1 MLTTIKIHSAYKNVF
16 SQLDYTADLTRYG
29 DLPFYLGSMHPKF
42 RNYANS
48 IHTGECQEGYSL
60 LDSNLNV
67 ITDEDLYIKKV
78 KPNDVFHV
86 VPAIVG
92 GGGKRTTAML
102 AIAAIGIA
110 TGGFGLLGAGATT
123 GAATGAAATSAA
135 TGGFSFGSFASTLG
149 VNIGLALVTS
159 LFTKRE
165 KVKEVDQ
172 TIREN
177 DMFGSLQNTTN
188 SGTPIPLIYGLHRAA
203 GQLIS
208 GYLDTVDHGKSD
220 TITVASR
227 FDS

>member
-1 MLTTIKIHSAYKNVF
+1 MLTKIKIHSAYKNIF
-16 SQLDYTADLTRYG
+16 SQSEYTADLTRYG

-60 LDSNLNV
+60 LDKTLTV
-67 ITDEDLYIKKV
+67 VEEEDLYIKKI
-78 KPNDVFHV
+78 KQDDVFYV

-92 GGGKRTTAML
+92 GGGKRTTTLL
-102 AIAAIGIA
+102 AIAALGVA
-110 TGGFGLLGAGATT
+110 TGGFGMLGAGA
-123 GAATGAAATSAA
+123 A
-135 TGGFSFGSFASTLG
+135 TGGTAAVGGGFAFGSFAQTLG

-165 KVKEVDQ
+165 KIKETDQ
-172 TIREN
+172 NIRQN
-177 DMFGSLQNTTN
+177 DMFGGLQNTVN
-188 SGTPIPLIYGLHRAA
+188 SGTPIPLIYGMHRVA

-227 FDS
+227 FET

>member
-1 MLTTIKIHSAYKNVF
+1 MLTKIKIHSAYKSIF
-16 SQLDYTADLTRYG
+16 SQSEYTADLTRYG

-60 LDSNLNV
+60 LDKTLTV
-67 ITDEDLYIKKV
+67 VEEEDLYIKKI
-78 KPNDVFHV
+78 KQDDVFYV

-92 GGGKRTTAML
+92 GGGKRTTTLL
-102 AIAAIGIA
+102 AVAALGIA
-110 TGGFGLLGAGATT
+110 TGGFGL
-123 GAATGAAATSAA
+123 GAAPGAAAAGGSAGIF
-135 TGGFSFGSFASTLG
+135 GGGFASTLG

-165 KVKEVDQ
+165 KIKETDQ
-172 TIREN
+172 NIREN
-177 DMFGSLQNTTN
+177 DMFGGLQNTVN
-188 SGTPIPLIYGLHRAA
+188 SGTPIPLIYGMHRVA

-227 FDS
+227 FET

>member
-1 MLTTIKIHSAYKNVF
+1 MLTTIKIHSAYKNIF
-16 SQLDYTADLTRYG
+16 SQSEYTADLTRYG

-48 IHTGECQEGYSL
+48 IHTGDCQEGYTL
-60 LDSNLNV
+60 LDKTLTV
-67 ITDEDLYIKKV
+67 VEEEDLFIKKI
-78 KPNDVFHV
+78 KQDDVFYV

-92 GGGKRTTAML
+92 GGGKRTTTLL
-102 AIAAIGIA
+102 AVAALGIA
-110 TGGFGLLGAGATT
+110 TGGFGMLGAGATT
-123 GAATGAAATSAA
+123 GAAA
-135 TGGFSFGSFASTLG
+135 TGGGFAFGSFAQTLG

-165 KVKEVDQ
+165 KIKETDQ
-172 TIREN
+172 NIRQN
-177 DMFGSLQNTTN
+177 DMFGGLQNTVN
-188 SGTPIPLIYGLHRAA
+188 SGTPIPLIYGMHRVA

-227 FDS
+227 FET

>member
-1 MLTTIKIHSAYKNVF
+1 LLTKIKIHSAYKNIF
-16 SQLDYTADLTRYG
+16 SQSEYTADLTRYG

-42 RNYANS
+42 RNYANA
-48 IHTGECQEGYSL
+48 IHTGDCQEGYSL
-60 LDSNLNV
+60 LDKNLNV
-67 ITDEDLYIKKV
+67 VQEEDLYIKKV
-78 KPNDVFHV
+78 KPNEVFYV
-86 VPAIVG
+86 VPAIIG

-110 TGGFGLLGAGATT
+110 TGGFGMLGA
-123 GAATGAAATSAA
+123 GAATGATAAASS
-135 TGGFSFGSFASTLG
+135 GFAFGSFAQTLG

-172 TIREN
+172 SIREN
-177 DMFGSLQNTTN
+177 DMFGSLQNTSN
-188 SGTPIPLIYGLHRAA
+188 SGTPIPLIYGMHRVA

-227 FDS
+227 FET

>member
-1 MLTTIKIHSAYKNVF
+1 LLTKIKIHSAYKNIF
-16 SQLDYTADLTRYG
+16 SQSEYTADLTRYG

-48 IHTGECQEGYSL
+48 IHTGDCQEGYTL
-60 LDSNLNV
+60 LDKTLTV
-67 ITDEDLYIKKV
+67 VEEEDLYIKKI
-78 KPNDVFHV
+78 KQDDVFYV

-92 GGGKRTTAML
+92 GGGKRTTTLL
-102 AIAAIGIA
+102 AVAALGVA
-110 TGGFGLLGAGATT
+110 TGGFGLAAG
-123 GAATGAAATSAA
+123 GAAGGAAA
-135 TGGFSFGSFASTLG
+135 GGAFSFGSFASTLG

-165 KVKEVDQ
+165 KIKETDQ
-172 TIREN
+172 NIRQN
-177 DMFGSLQNTTN
+177 DMFGGLQNTVN
-188 SGTPIPLIYGLHRAA
+188 SGTPIPLIYGMHRVA

-227 FDS
+227 FET

>member
-1 MLTTIKIHSAYKNVF
+1 MLTKIKIHSAFKNIF
-16 SQLDYTADLTRYG
+16 SQSEYTADLTRYG

-60 LDSNLNV
+60 LDKTLTV
-67 ITDEDLYIKKV
+67 VEEEDLYIKKI
-78 KPNDVFHV
+78 KQDDVFYV

-92 GGGKRTTAML
+92 GGGKRTTTLL
-102 AIAAIGIA
+102 AVAALGVA
-110 TGGFGLLGAGATT
+110 TGGFGLGLGATT
-123 GAATGAAATSAA
+123 GTAATGSA
-135 TGGFSFGSFASTLG
+135 FSFGSFASTLG

-165 KVKEVDQ
+165 KIKETDQ
-172 TIREN
+172 NIRQN
-177 DMFGSLQNTTN
+177 DMFGGLQNTTN
-188 SGTPIPLIYGLHRAA
+188 SGTPIPLIYGMHRVA

-227 FDS
+227 FET

>member
-1 MLTTIKIHSAYKNVF
+1 MLITIKIHSAYKNVF

-78 KPNDVFHV
+78 KPNDVFYV

-92 GGGKRTTAML
+92 GGGKRTTTML
-102 AIAAIGIA
+102 AIAALAIG
-110 TGGFGLLGAGATT
+110 TGGFGLMGAGATGT
-123 GAATGAAATSAA
+123 TAAAAGGSAGIFG
-135 TGGFSFGSFASTLG
+135 GGFATTLG

-172 TIREN
+172 SIREN
-177 DMFGSLQNTTN
+177 DMFGGLQNTTN
-188 SGTPIPLIYGLHRAA
+188 SGTPIPLIYGMHRAA

>member
-1 MLTTIKIHSAYKNVF
+1 MLTKIKIHSAFKNIF
-16 SQLDYTADLTRYG
+16 SQSEYTADLTRYG

-60 LDSNLNV
+60 LDKTLTV
-67 ITDEDLYIKKV
+67 VEEEDLYIKKI
-78 KPNDVFHV
+78 KQDDVFYV

-92 GGGKRTTAML
+92 GGGKRTTTLL
-102 AIAAIGIA
+102 AVAALGVA
-110 TGGFGLLGAGATT
+110 TGGFGLAAGGAG
-123 GAATGAAATSAA
+123 GAAA
-135 TGGFSFGSFASTLG
+135 GGFSFGSFASTLG

-165 KVKEVDQ
+165 KIKETDQ
-172 TIREN
+172 NIRQN
-177 DMFGSLQNTTN
+177 DMFGGLQNTTN
-188 SGTPIPLIYGLHRAA
+188 SGTPIPLIYGMHRVA

-227 FDS
+227 FET

>member
-1 MLTTIKIHSAYKNVF
+1 LLTKIKIHSAYKNIF
-16 SQLDYTADLTRYG
+16 SQSEYTADLARYG

-48 IHTGECQEGYSL
+48 IQTGDCQEGYSL
-60 LDSNLNV
+60 LDKTLTV
-67 ITDEDLYIKKV
+67 VEEEDLYIKKI
-78 KPNDVFHV
+78 KQDDVFYV

-92 GGGKRTTAML
+92 GGGKRTTTLL
-102 AIAAIGIA
+102 AVAALGVA
-110 TGGFGLLGAGATT
+110 TGGFGFAAGGAG
-123 GAATGAAATSAA
+123 GAAAAGGSAGIFG
-135 TGGFSFGSFASTLG
+135 GGFATTLG

-165 KVKEVDQ
+165 KIKETDQ
-172 TIREN
+172 NIRQN
-177 DMFGSLQNTTN
+177 DMFGGLQNTVN
-188 SGTPIPLIYGLHRAA
+188 SGTPIPLIYGMHRVA

-227 FDS
+227 FET

>member
-1 MLTTIKIHSAYKNVF
+1 MLTTIKIHSAYKNIF
-16 SQLDYTADLTRYG
+16 SQSEYTADLTRYG

-48 IHTGECQEGYSL
+48 IHTGDCQEGYTL
-60 LDSNLNV
+60 LDKTLTV
-67 ITDEDLYIKKV
+67 VEEGDLYIKKI
-78 KPNDVFHV
+78 KQDDVFYV

-92 GGGKRTTAML
+92 GGGKRTTTLL
-102 AIAAIGIA
+102 AVAALGVA
-110 TGGFGLLGAGATT
+110 TGGFGLAAGGAG
-123 GAATGAAATSAA
+123 GAAAGA
-135 TGGFSFGSFASTLG
+135 FSFGSFASTLG

-165 KVKEVDQ
+165 KIKETDQ
-172 TIREN
+172 NIRQN
-177 DMFGSLQNTTN
+177 DMFGGLQNTVN
-188 SGTPIPLIYGLHRAA
+188 SGTPIPLIYGMHRVA

-227 FDS
+227 FET

>member
-1 MLTTIKIHSAYKNVF
+1 MLTKIKIHSAYKNIF
-16 SQLDYTADLTRYG
+16 SQSEYTADLTRYG

-48 IHTGECQEGYSL
+48 IHTGDCQEGYTL
-60 LDSNLNV
+60 LDKTLTV
-67 ITDEDLYIKKV
+67 VEEEDLYIKKI
-78 KPNDVFHV
+78 KQDDVFYV

-92 GGGKRTTAML
+92 GGGKRTTTLL
-102 AIAAIGIA
+102 AVAALGVA
-110 TGGFGLLGAGATT
+110 TGGFGLAAGGAG
-123 GAATGAAATSAA
+123 GAAAGA
-135 TGGFSFGSFASTLG
+135 FSFGSFASTLG

-165 KVKEVDQ
+165 KIKETDQ
-172 TIREN
+172 NIRQN
-177 DMFGSLQNTTN
+177 DMFGGLQNTTN
-188 SGTPIPLIYGLHRAA
+188 SGTPIPLIYGMHRVA

-227 FDS
+227 FET

>member
-1 MLTTIKIHSAYKNVF
+1 MLTKIKIHSAYKNIF
-16 SQLDYTADLTRYG
+16 SQSEYTADLTRYG

-42 RNYANS
+42 RNYANA
-48 IHTGECQEGYSL
+48 IHTGDCQEGYSL
-60 LDSNLNV
+60 LDKNLNV
-67 ITDEDLYIKKV
+67 VQEEDLQIKKV
-78 KPNDVFHV
+78 KPNEVFYV
-86 VPAIVG
+86 VPAIIG

-110 TGGFGLLGAGATT
+110 TGGFGMLGAGA
-123 GAATGAAATSAA
+123 A
-135 TGGFSFGSFASTLG
+135 TGGTAAAGGGFAFGSFAQTLG

-172 TIREN
+172 SIREN
-177 DMFGSLQNTTN
+177 DMFGSLQNTSN
-188 SGTPIPLIYGLHRAA
+188 SGTPIPLIYGMHRVA

-227 FDS
+227 FET

>member
-1 MLTTIKIHSAYKNVF
+1 MLTKIKIHSAFKNIF
-16 SQLDYTADLTRYG
+16 SQSEYTADLTRYG

-60 LDSNLNV
+60 LDKTLTV
-67 ITDEDLYIKKV
+67 VEEEDLYIKKI
-78 KPNDVFHV
+78 KQDDVFYV

-92 GGGKRTTAML
+92 GGGKRTTTLL
-102 AIAAIGIA
+102 AVAALGVA
-110 TGGFGLLGAGATT
+110 TGGFGLGLGATT
-123 GAATGAAATSAA
+123 GTVATGSA
-135 TGGFSFGSFASTLG
+135 FSFGSFASTLG

-165 KVKEVDQ
+165 KIKETDQ
-172 TIREN
+172 NIRQN
-177 DMFGSLQNTTN
+177 DMFGGLQNTTN
-188 SGTPIPLIYGLHRAA
+188 SGTPIPLIYGMHRVA

-227 FDS
+227 FET

>member
-1 MLTTIKIHSAYKNVF
+1 MLTKIKIHSAYKNIF
-16 SQLDYTADLTRYG
+16 SQSEYTADLTRYG

-48 IHTGECQEGYSL
+48 IHTGDCQEGYTL
-60 LDSNLNV
+60 LDKTLTV
-67 ITDEDLYIKKV
+67 VEEEDLYIKKI
-78 KPNDVFHV
+78 KQDDVFYV

-92 GGGKRTTAML
+92 GGGKRTTTLL
-102 AIAAIGIA
+102 AVAALGIA
-110 TGGFGLLGAGATT
+110 TGGFGL
-123 GAATGAAATSAA
+123 GAAPGAAAAGGSAGIFG
-135 TGGFSFGSFASTLG
+135 GGFATTLG

-165 KVKEVDQ
+165 KIKETDQ
-172 TIREN
+172 NIRQN
-177 DMFGSLQNTTN
+177 DMFGGLQNTVN
-188 SGTPIPLIYGLHRAA
+188 SGTPIPLIYGMHRVA

-227 FDS
+227 FET

>member
-1 MLTTIKIHSAYKNVF
+1 MLTKIKIHSAYKDIF
-16 SQLDYTADLTRYG
+16 SQSEYTADLTRYG

-48 IHTGECQEGYSL
+48 IHTGACQEGYSL
-60 LDSNLNV
+60 LDKTLTV
-67 ITDEDLYIKKV
+67 VEEEDLYIKKV
-78 KPNDVFHV
+78 KPNDVFYV

-92 GGGKRTTAML
+92 GGGKRTTTLL
-102 AIAAIGIA
+102 AVAALGVA
-110 TGGFGLLGAGATT
+110 TGGFGLAAGGAG
-123 GAATGAAATSAA
+123 GAAA
-135 TGGFSFGSFASTLG
+135 GGAFGFGSFATTLG

-165 KVKEVDQ
+165 KIKETDQ
-172 TIREN
+172 NIRQN
-177 DMFGSLQNTTN
+177 DMFGGLQNTVN
-188 SGTPIPLIYGLHRAA
+188 SGTPIPLIYGMHRAA

-227 FDS
+227 FET

>member
-16 SQLDYTADLTRYG
+16 SQLNYRADLTRYG
-29 DLPFYLGSMHPKF
+29 DLPFYLGSMHPNF
-42 RNYANS
+42 RNYAYS
-48 IHTGECQEGYSL
+48 IHTGDCQEGYSL
-60 LDSNLNV
+60 LDTNLNI

-78 KPNDVFHV
+78 KPNDVFYV

-92 GGGKRTTAML
+92 GGGKRTTTML

-110 TGGFGLLGAGATT
+110 TGGFGLMGAGATGT
-123 GAATGAAATSAA
+123 TAAAAGGSA
-135 TGGFSFGSFASTLG
+135 GIFGGSFATTLG

-165 KVKEVDQ
+165 KIKETDQ
-172 TIREN
+172 SIREN
-177 DMFGSLQNTTN
+177 DMFGGLQNTTN

-227 FDS
+227 FET

>member
-1 MLTTIKIHSAYKNVF
+1 MLTTIKIHSAYKNIF
-16 SQLDYTADLTRYG
+16 SQSEYTADLTRYG

-48 IHTGECQEGYSL
+48 IHTGDCQEGYTL
-60 LDSNLNV
+60 LDKTLTV
-67 ITDEDLYIKKV
+67 VEEEDLYIKKI
-78 KPNDVFHV
+78 KQDDVFYV

-92 GGGKRTTAML
+92 GGGKRTTTLL
-102 AIAAIGIA
+102 AVAALGIA
-110 TGGFGLLGAGATT
+110 TGGFGL
-123 GAATGAAATSAA
+123 GAAPGAAAAGGSAGIFG
-135 TGGFSFGSFASTLG
+135 GGFATTLG

-165 KVKEVDQ
+165 KIKETDQ
-172 TIREN
+172 NIRQN
-177 DMFGSLQNTTN
+177 DMFGGLQNTVN
-188 SGTPIPLIYGLHRAA
+188 SGTPIPLIYGMHRVA

-227 FDS
+227 FET